1 MRRRI
6 MYLCRALI
14 SILFAVTIS
23 EVFCFAQVSIPNY
36 HDQVRGPVK
45 TLNIAKSYYYYEKNI
60 LKQTPV
66 KDRSVHVYNKN
77 SALIESRF
85 NDDKYVYQL
94 YNAEYSDNNLV
105 SEKYT
110 SFCKD
115 EIAKIKYEYKY
126 DKSNRVRVINDRN
139 ENQFEFTY
147 LENNDVLVKRKNNNI
162 YDFEYSLSPATFT
175 ITKKQFN
182 DNQPISTQTYHYDK
196 SWKLLKYSY
205 FDNKQEEVIN
215 LQLEYNNNNFV
226 SRESLSIY
234 GQVTKL
240 DYEYKY
246 DDNNNW
252 IEKKTLINI
261 GDNEQSKLIPYSV
274 TYRSLSYYTGTAMT
288 RNDVMTSFWSI
299 IDKYDDLS
307 RVEMTEYDNDNNQNT
322 KSNRVDPAGKSS
334 FFSTIIVIS
343 SDTDV
348 LSAQVKAGKREYL
361 DKILELVRYKRY
373 SHKLINGYPS
383 KYIMFVRTVEYESK
397 DIQMGIITDYL
408 EESVPEQDRGSDP
421 AVNKIN
427 VSGGVLQVASINRV
441 QPKYSNDARRE
452 QIQGIVKVKI
462 LISING
468 DVLSAVAID
477 GPVQLRCASVTAAR
491 QWKFKPTL
499 LKGLPVKVQGE
510 LTFKFSLP

>member
-1 MRRRI
+1 
-6 MYLCRALI
+6 
-14 SILFAVTIS
+14 
-23 EVFCFAQVSIPNY
+23 
-36 HDQVRGPVK
+36 
-45 TLNIAKSYYYYEKNI
+45 
-60 LKQTPV
+60 
-66 KDRSVHVYNKN
+66 
-77 SALIESRF
+77 
-85 NDDKYVYQL
+85 
-94 YNAEYSDNNLV
+94 
-105 SEKYT
+105 
-110 SFCKD
+110 
-115 EIAKIKYEYKY
+115 
-126 DKSNRVRVINDRN
+126 
-139 ENQFEFTY
+139 
-147 LENNDVLVKRKNNNI
+147 
-162 YDFEYSLSPATFT
+162 
-175 ITKKQFN
+175 
-182 DNQPISTQTYHYDK
+182 
-196 SWKLLKYSY
+196 
-205 FDNKQEEVIN
+205 
-215 LQLEYNNNNFV
+215 
-226 SRESLSIY
+226 
-234 GQVTKL
+234 
-240 DYEYKY
+240 
-246 DDNNNW
+246 
-252 IEKKTLINI
+252 
-261 GDNEQSKLIPYSV
+261 
-274 TYRSLSYYTGTAMT
+274 MT

-307 RVEMTEYDNDNNQNT
+307 RVEMTEYDNDSNQNT

-499 LKGLPVKVQGE
+499 LKGVPVKVQGE
-510 LTFKFSLP
+510 LTFKFSSP